1 MTFYNQEGV
10 TVTRDEDGV
19 SIYIE
24 GVHRC
29 TMTEQEFSAIVVAF
43 LNMGVV

>member
-1 MTFYNQEGV
+1 MTFYNQAGV
-10 TVTRDEDGV
+10 TVTRDDDGV

-29 TMTEQEFSAIVVAF
+29 TMTEREFAAIVVAF

>member
-1 MTFYNQEGV
+1 MTFYNQAGV
-10 TVTRDEDGV
+10 TVTRDDDGV

-24 GVHRC
+24 GVHCC
-29 TMTEQEFSAIVVAF
+29 TMTEQEFAAIVLAF